1 MSEFKDPAIK
11 LFGKT
16 IPLSLNQDV
25 SCNDEPSTAA
35 SVVDPDAGTV
45 GAAGESSSD
54 QKLLLLSSS
63 SSGQED
69 EEADGDKVRVKMNFF
84 ETRIPY
90 FSSKKFYIRNYF
102 DEYNVWSSYCFL
114 ILGRLL
120 RVSKSSFNVFFC

>member
-1 MSEFKDPAIK
+1 MSEFKDSAIK

-35 SVVDPDAGTV
+35 SVVDPDGGTV

-69 EEADGDKVRVKMNFF
+69 EEVDGDKVCVKMNFLKR
-84 ETRIPY
+84 E
-90 FSSKKFYIRNYF
+90 
-102 DEYNVWSSYCFL
+102 FL
-114 ILGRLL
+114 IFQARNSRFEITLM
-120 RVSKSSFNVFFC
+120 NIVFGHHIVF